1 MFVPYYDEF
10 HVYLTQDDVI
20 HFIENQLDENE
31 NIEKEELYQKC
42 IKYFGR
48 SYEFLIIEILDCD

>member
-20 HFIENQLDENE
+20 NFIENQLDENE
-31 NIEKEELYQKC
+31 NIEKEDLYKKC
-42 IKYFGR
+42 INYFGKNYD
-48 SYEFLIIEILDCD
+48 SLILEILDCD

>member
-20 HFIENQLDENE
+20 NFIENQLDENE
-31 NIEKEELYQKC
+31 NIEKEDLYKKC
-42 IKYFGR
+42 IN
-48 SYEFLIIEILDCD
+48 